1 MPKVPV
7 YDTGGKPVGEM
18 ELDDAIFGAEV
29 NETLLHQVVLMHL
42 ANLRRGTA
50 ETKTRGRVSG
60 GGRKPW
66 RQKGTGRA
74 RAGSNRSPLWRKG
87 GVVFGPHPRSYS
99 FVMPKK
105 ARRAAMKSALSSKV
119 KENNLVILDGLAM
132 DEPKTKAMAAILS
145 NLNVAGKALVVMAAP
160 DQNVSKS
167 ARNIQG
173 VKAAQ
178 VGNLNVYDLL
188 VHDKLV
194 ITRDAVT
201 RVQEVLA

>member
-1 MPKVPV
+1 
-7 YDTGGKPVGEM
+7 M